1 VHAQAEKS
9 VCQPCCKAYEP
20 YPRCLSHHAHAPE
33 RGCGQIEQAQFA
45 GLVLH

>member
-9 VCQPCCKAYEP
+9 VGQPCCEAYEP
-20 YPRCLSHHAHAPE
+20 YPCRLSHHAHAPE
-33 RGCGQIEQAQFA
+33 WSTPVDQAQFA